1 MDLIDNFGI
10 LLPTRGVLVYADGGK
25 PRVELNWQIAET
37 VERLGYDSVWVGD
50 SITSKPRLEP
60 LTIMSALA
68 ARTQRVKIGTAVML
82 TALRHPV
89 HLAHALATIDNVSN
103 GRVILGAGAGRGD
116 NQMYVDEHSSVGV
129 PVKERAGRME
139 EGIRVLRALWS
150 EEDVTFEGD
159 YYPLHNV
166 TLEPQPLQD
175 PLPIWISSNWV
186 QRGLRRVAEMGD
198 AWITNVPSVELFER
212 CWDRVQENASSI
224 GRDAQLMTR
233 ALYISVNLNEKDE
246 ALAEGDRF
254 MQAYYSRPYEAV
266 SKQLLCVFGPPE
278 KCVEAIRNYRTA
290 GINYFIVRF
299 ASPNQ
304 LEQLNK
310 FTKYVLPEVGKNAN

>member
-1 MDLIDNFGI
+1 MNSVDNFGV
-10 LLPTRGVLVYADGGK
+10 LLPTRGVLVYADGGR
-25 PRVELNWQIAET
+25 PRVELNWQMAET

-60 LTIMSALA
+60 LTIMSAIA

-89 HLAHALATIDNVSN
+89 HLAHSLATLDNVSN

-116 NQMYVDEHSSVGV
+116 NQMYIDEHESVGI
-129 PVKERAGRME
+129 PVNERADRME
-139 EGIRVLRALWS
+139 EGIRVMRALWS
-150 EEDVTFEGD
+150 EEDVTYEGD
-159 YYPLHNV
+159 HYPLKNV
-166 TLEPQPLQD
+166 TLEPQPVQD

-186 QRGLRRVAEMGD
+186 RRGLRRVAEMGD

-212 CWDRVQENASSI
+212 CWDRVQENAANA
-224 GRDAQLMTR
+224 GRDAEKMTR
-233 ALYISVNLNEKDE
+233 ALYISVNLNEEDE

-278 KCVEAIRNYRTA
+278 KCVEAIRNYREA
-290 GINYFIVRF
+290 GVTYFIVRF

-304 LEQLNK
+304 QEQLIR
-310 FTKYVLPEVGKNAN
+310 FTSQVLPHVT

>member
-1 MDLIDNFGI
+1 MDLINDFGI
-10 LLPTRGVLVYADGGK
+10 LLPTRGVLVYADGGRPK
-25 PRVELNWQIAET
+25 VELNWQTAET

-116 NQMYVDEHSSVGV
+116 NQMYVDEHSAVGV
-129 PVKERAGRME
+129 PVGERADRME
-139 EGIRVLRALWS
+139 EGLRILRALWTQ
-150 EEDVTFEGD
+150 EDVTYEGD
-159 YYPLHNV
+159 FYPLQNV

-186 QRGLRRVAEMGD
+186 RRGLKRVAEMGD
-198 AWITNVPSVELFER
+198 AWITNVPAVELFER
-212 CWDRVQENASSI
+212 CWDRVQENAQSI
-224 GRDAQLMTR
+224 GRDADEMTR
-233 ALYISVNLNEKDE
+233 ALYISVNLNDE
-246 ALAEGDRF
+246 DVALAEGDQF
-254 MQAYYSRPYEAV
+254 MQSYYSRPYEAV

-278 KCVEAIRNYRTA
+278 KCIESINTFREAGVT
-290 GINYFIVRF
+290 YFIVRF
-299 ASPNQ
+299 ASPHQ
-304 LEQLNK
+304 AEQLDR
-310 FTKYVLPEVGKNAN
+310 FTRYVLPHVQ